1 MQDMIPERRVLR
13 SSAAK
18 IPPAE
23 VATRVGGPQTAT
35 LGLMGAGDD
44 SDNSDESNGIALAA
58 HGASLGDFA
67 EGTVSLDRICKHESY
82 RRFYF
87 DLLQRCD
94 LQESSNCKSESINTC

>member
-1 MQDMIPERRVLR
+1 MLR
-13 SSAAK
+13 SNRSK

-23 VATRVGGPQTAT
+23 VATAQTRGKAPH
-35 LGLMGAGDD
+35 LGLIGGADD
-44 SDNSDESNGIALAA
+44 SDNSDESSGIVLAA
-58 HGASLGDFA
+58 SGASLGDFD

-94 LQESSNCKSESINTC
+94 LQESSNCKLERFNTT